1 MNNRK
6 PDDNYNHSK
15 SLLSEFVRKIPFTI
29 RVLFLTILVG
39 LSLVSYNIGK
49 AVTDARNNSEVD
61 FSHSSKRKQKTNL
74 DDLKIRRTNG
84 KWEFSSDG
92 GITWSRTAPEGIY
105 EDEDGRLRYNN
116 SKSNNVNNSS
126 DEDTFKFP
134 FSDKND
140 KSTIM
145 KREDNKWK
153 FSSDGGKT
161 WSEERPE
168 GVKVDKD
175 GKLTWESEDGKKVS
189 EFDPETNQWK
199 YSEDGGKTWSE
210 PLKDIEDWL
219 ENGFTVP
226 VEGGVSMKF
235 KDGKVQY
242 STDGGKT
249 WSEEAPEGFSDK
261 VKSVIT
267 KQSEDGK
274 TLYSTDGGK
283 TWSEQKPE
291 GYEIPSVDD
300 ILDSIPDEILPKDKD
315 NKNDEDMS
323 EGESTAI

>member
-1 MNNRK
+1 
-6 PDDNYNHSK
+6 
-15 SLLSEFVRKIPFTI
+15 
-29 RVLFLTILVG
+29 
-39 LSLVSYNIGK
+39 
-49 AVTDARNNSEVD
+49 
-61 FSHSSKRKQKTNL
+61 
-74 DDLKIRRTNG
+74 
-84 KWEFSSDG
+84 
-92 GITWSRTAPEGIY
+92 
-105 EDEDGRLRYNN
+105 
-116 SKSNNVNNSS
+116 
-126 DEDTFKFP
+126 
-134 FSDKND
+134 
-140 KSTIM
+140 
-145 KREDNKWK
+145 
-153 FSSDGGKT
+153 
-161 WSEERPE
+161 
-168 GVKVDKD
+168 
-175 GKLTWESEDGKKVS
+175 
-189 EFDPETNQWK
+189 
-199 YSEDGGKTWSE
+199 
-210 PLKDIEDWL
+210 
-219 ENGFTVP
+219 
-226 VEGGVSMKF
+226 MKF